1 MKKAVKDFARDP
13 FRQDV
18 WDTLAAGMR
27 YVATEFDDDAGEDR
41 VGQALEELDAERGTQ
56 GNRLY
61 YLAVPPQAFAIDGD
75 RDRRAAGEGRL
86 GAPHRRKAVRPR
98 SGVGAGAERA
108 AAPLV
113 HGGRDLPHR
122 PLSRQGD
129 GAEHAGTALR
139 ERHLRAD
146 LEPAVHR
153 SRADHRG
160 RVDGDRGPR
169 RLLRVRGGDPRH
181 LPESPAAAARADGD
195 GAADRL
201 HGRLGAQRE
210 GEGAEG
216 DAHAR
221 AEVRRARPVRPRL
234 RRGRRGA
241 GLPGGGGCRARA
253 R

>member
-27 YVATEFDDDAGEDR
+27 YVATEFDDEAGEDR

-61 YLAVPPQAFAIDGD
+61 YLAVPPQAFAITVTEIGE
-75 RDRRAAGEGRL
+75 RRAKEGWVRL
-86 GAPHRRKAVRPR
+86 IVREAVRPR

-129 GAEHAGTALR
+129 GAEHAGTAVR
-139 ERHLRAD
+139 ERDLRAD

-153 SRADHRG
+153 PRADHGG

-169 RLLRVRGGDPRH
+169 RLLRVRGGDSRH

-195 GAADRL
+195 GAADRF

-221 AEVRRARPVRPRL
+221 AEVGRARPVRPRL
-234 RRGRRGA
+234 RGGRRGA
-241 GLPGGGGCRARA
+241 GVTGRRRVSRPGR
-253 R
+253 